1 MHSQTISTKKQRVQV
16 LVNKIGD
23 TLVQTTLPD
32 TKIILADLLDK
43 ENCDTLVF
51 RYHKLSI
58 LNKKT
63 IDLQD
68 KKIITLDKNSSR
80 ELDIRGQFVY
90 EAIADLD
97 DFINRALLNNYHEIK
112 IIHGKGKLRA
122 EIIKHLQTFKSITKC
137 NSALPEHGGEG
148 VTYVHF

>member
-1 MHSQTISTKKQRVQV
+1 MINKVNPNQKFTIGDRVQFIQTNAIGVIEKMNKDRVTVIFDHLKSTISASE
-16 LVNKIGD
+16 LIW
-23 TLVQTTLPD
+23 LPPD
-32 TKIILADLLDK
+32 EDK
-43 ENCDTLVF
+43 
-51 RYHKLSI
+51 
-58 LNKKT
+58 KKT
-63 IDLQD
+63 PT

-90 EAIADLD
+90 ESIADLD

-112 IIHGKGKLRA
+112 IIHGKGKLRT
-122 EIIKHLQTFKSITKC
+122 EIIKHLQTFKSISKY